1 MNKQLT
7 LIIGIITLIGLV
19 SATSSGGCIEIDLS
33 EIDSQD
39 IFWTTIGNSSDING
53 MNITLNETT
62 KNASVYFVENY
73 LPDKFTLIFFA
84 GITKEVRKEVNV
96 GSSGGGGG
104 SSKTVY
110 VQNKTFVEVD
120 NYITKEVIIEKEV
133 KRDTPYIEAEEPKQD
148 IKWFKLFSAILIL
161 SVIAGSII
169 MLFIWAYNSYKTK
182 QEYTENITTT
192 EG

>member
-53 MNITLNETT
+53 MNII
-62 KNASVYFVENY
+62 
-73 LPDKFTLIFFA
+73 TLIFFA